1 MIIYVDITLL
11 NNFLMTTAIIWAIAK
26 IMEMKISWARLI
38 LGANIAN
45 LYLIFAFLLQQIPLH
60 YFISFILHIL
70 LNIISALLIVKVS
83 FPDLDKAR
91 FIRAVTRLYLITFI
105 AIGTTLS
112 LFYIYGGSPFNTGIL
127 KLCIGL
133 IVLFLLGNFG
143 WSIIQKYKLPDE
155 LYLAIVIYFQGR
167 ELSLTGLLDTGNSLT
182 DPFSN
187 APVIVAELS
196 ALLPLFPEKIQKQIL
211 SSANRDF
218 GLIDI
223 FQEYDLAQRI
233 RLLPFSDLGQE
244 NGLMLGFRPDLVE
257 LFYKNKLLRIEDCVI
272 GISKRV
278 LDHENSY
285 QALIHPKL
293 II

>member
-1 MIIYVDITLL
+1 MGNSKNNGNKDKLGQIDIGSQYSQSL
-11 NNFLMTTAIIWAIAK
+11 
-26 IMEMKISWARLI
+26 S
-38 LGANIAN
+38 
-45 LYLIFAFLLQQIPLH
+45 YLCFLLQQIPLH

-196 ALLPLFPEKIQKQIL
+196 ALLPYFQRKYKSKSYPVQIE
-211 SSANRDF
+211 
-218 GLIDI
+218 I
-223 FQEYDLAQRI
+223 LA
-233 RLLPFSDLGQE
+233 
-244 NGLMLGFRPDLVE
+244 
-257 LFYKNKLLRIEDCVI
+257 
-272 GISKRV
+272 
-278 LDHENSY
+278 
-285 QALIHPKL
+285 
-293 II
+293 